1 MTFCFP
7 CFVDRKVVFVFS
19 CTVNACIS
27 QFQVRPE
34 PPPPLPPPRALP
46 FFGLGW
52 KIPGVGT
59 LELSNPPG
67 WGPKKRANALSSVNT
82 ATFFIDCTVE

>member
-27 QFQVRPE
+27 QFQVPQT
-34 PPPPLPPPRALP
+34 PPPPPKHYHFFALDGK
-46 FFGLGW
+46 FL
-52 KIPGVGT
+52 
-59 LELSNPPG
+59 G
-67 WGPKKRANALSSVNT
+67 WGPKKRANAPSSVNT
-82 ATFFIDCTVE
+82 ATYFIDCTVE

>member
-27 QFQVRPE
+27 QFQVPQT
-34 PPPPLPPPRALP
+34 PPLPPPPQALP
-46 FFGLGW
+46 FFCLGW

-59 LELSNPPG
+59 LELSNSPG
-67 WGPKKRANALSSVNT
+67 WGPKKRANAPSSVNT
-82 ATFFIDCTVE
+82 ATFLIDCTVE

>member
-27 QFQVRPE
+27 QFQVPQT
-34 PPPPLPPPRALP
+34 PPLPPP
-46 FFGLGW
+46 
-52 KIPGVGT
+52 PGVGT
-59 LELSNPPG
+59 LELSNSPG
-67 WGPKKRANALSSVNT
+67 WGPKKRANAPSSVNT

>member
-7 CFVDRKVVFVFS
+7 CFVDRKVVFFFS

-34 PPPPLPPPRALP
+34 PPTPSPPSITIFWP
-46 FFGLGW
+46 W
-52 KIPGVGT
+52 M
-59 LELSNPPG
+59 ENS
-67 WGPKKRANALSSVNT
+67 WGGD
-82 ATFFIDCTVE
+82 F